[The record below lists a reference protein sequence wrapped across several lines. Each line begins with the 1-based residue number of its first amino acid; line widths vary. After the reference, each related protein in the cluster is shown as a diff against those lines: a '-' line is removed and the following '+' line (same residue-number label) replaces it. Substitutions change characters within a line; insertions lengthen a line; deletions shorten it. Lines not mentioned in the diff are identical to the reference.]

1 MRLGHVGLAMGDIFG
16 GNQVQ
21 LTLFLVA
28 DLLAG
33 QPVLHSV
40 STSSTWLGG
49 MGAIVTAIFAVGL
62 VVRPR
67 RKVLGVG
74 PDPLLVV
81 LAYAL
86 GIWGL
91 AVIAS

>member
-1 MRLGHVGLAMGDIFG
+1 
-16 GNQVQ
+16 
-21 LTLFLVA
+21 
-28 DLLAG
+28 
-33 QPVLHSV
+33 V

-74 PDPLLVV
+74 PDSLLVV